1 MSSTSP
7 DLNVTVDANVQPYER
22 NIERARTATTRYQ
35 NSLSQLEA
43 DLLALEKSIDDH
55 ATAALERQHQA
66 MDKTGKAV
74 FTRIPSGAY
83 ELRCWSSGQGAM
95 KVNIPAD
102 SVVKFEP
109 TKVNAMRIDVSDP
122 SGALAQAGFLDGDF
136 LIPLY
141 CPVCSAYIDDLEIGF
156 LPLILLLIDD
166 G

>member
-1 MSSTSP
+1 MSP

-74 FTRIPSGAY
+74 FA
-83 ELRCWSSGQGAM
+83 
-95 KVNIPAD
+95 
-102 SVVKFEP
+102 F
-109 TKVNAMRIDVSDP
+109 
-122 SGALAQAGFLDGDF
+122 GALVAAGLGLAVNEAIQWESAWAGVTKTVDGNAQQMA
-136 LIPLY
+136 
-141 CPVCSAYIDDLEIGF
+141 ALEEQLRG
-156 LPLILLLIDD
+156 LTLILPASHEEIAAVAEAAGQLGVAREDVAAFTRTAIDLGETTD
-166 G
+166 L